1 MVRSIGAGS
10 LLVLGFLALFVANLL
25 IWLDSSIFDSEEFAK
40 SVDSTLDQPA
50 VQQRIGEV
58 IAAEAVEAGDLTTR
72 VQNRLPEEASFLSPI
87 IETQLQD
94 LIARLTQELLA
105 RGIGEDIRNE
115 ITIQLHQRLVGVLE
129 DDDQGLV
136 RAEGNQ
142 LVLNLAGAGTRV
154 FDRLGITPPARL
166 QGGAEGSS
174 TFGQV
179 VLLDDVTGLDQA
191 SFFVTNRQTIQ
202 VISLAVAIA
211 ALVGAIFLSRDRRR
225 GVSRAGYAVLL
236 VGLLTILIV
245 AGVNLVLEAQFE
257 ERIAARELLKALEDN
272 LRVQSLALLIAGI
285 CIVVLTDRRLIGS
298 LDSYASKG
306 EAALRRAGT
315 TGWIVGGVALGGLAL
330 LFA

>member
-1 MVRSIGAGS
+1 
-10 LLVLGFLALFVANLL
+10 
-25 IWLDSSIFDSEEFAK
+25 
-40 SVDSTLDQPA
+40 
-50 VQQRIGEV
+50 
-58 IAAEAVEAGDLTTR
+58 
-72 VQNRLPEEASFLSPI
+72 
-87 IETQLQD
+87 
-94 LIARLTQELLA
+94 
-105 RGIGEDIRNE
+105 
-115 ITIQLHQRLVGVLE
+115 
-129 DDDQGLV
+129 
-136 RAEGNQ
+136 
-142 LVLNLAGAGTRV
+142 
-154 FDRLGITPPARL
+154 
-166 QGGAEGSS
+166 
-174 TFGQV
+174 